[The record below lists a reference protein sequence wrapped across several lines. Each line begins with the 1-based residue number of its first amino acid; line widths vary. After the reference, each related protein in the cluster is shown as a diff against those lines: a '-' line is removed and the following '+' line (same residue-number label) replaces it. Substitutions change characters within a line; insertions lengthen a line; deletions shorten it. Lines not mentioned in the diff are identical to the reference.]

1 MRGALS
7 GHPEHAE
14 QVEWMG
20 NEFNP
25 DAFAIETADAMLA
38 ARFKRT

>member
-1 MRGALS
+1 VGD
-7 GHPEHAE
+7 
-14 QVEWMG
+14 
-20 NEFNP
+20 EFNP

>member
-1 MRGALS
+1 
-7 GHPEHAE
+7 
-14 QVEWMG
+14 MG
-20 NEFNP
+20 DEFNP